1 MAKRILVIS
10 NMYPTE
16 ENKTFGIFVK
26 NQVMALE
33 ALGNQVDVIA
43 ITDPKNGK
51 FRVLKKYI
59 QWFLQTLVN
68 LGFYGKKY
76 DVVHA
81 HYVFPSG
88 MLARFY
94 KKMWKTPYVVTAHGG
109 DIDRMAKKNQRIR
122 NWTEMILRDAD
133 HVIAVGDAL
142 YEEIHRDY
150 KIGSDKLSILNMG
163 VNRTVFKA
171 HSKLEARADLGI
183 DSRKKPVLF
192 VGNIIREKGLNEL
205 VSAFKSVKERQPDA
219 ELYLIGA
226 SRNQAYRQELANL
239 ITENDLTSV
248 VFFKQPL
255 PQTQLAKWMSAAEV
269 FVLPS
274 HLEGFGLV
282 AVEAMSCLTPVVGT
296 DVGGLSYLLK
306 DGNGILVKPKDS
318 DSLADGIIEVL
329 NNEKTKE
336 KLIRN
341 GEKKASENDA
351 RQLILKLLE
360 IYDTI
365 S

>member
-1 MAKRILVIS
+1 MAKKILVIS

-26 NQVMALE
+26 NQVKALE

-43 ITDPKNGK
+43 INDPKNGK

-59 QWFLQTLVN
+59 IWFLQTLVN
-68 LGFYGKKY
+68 LGLYGKKY

-94 KKMWKTPYVVTAHGG
+94 KKVWKTPCVVTSHGG
-109 DIDRMAKKNQRIR
+109 DIDRMAKKSRRIR
-122 NWTEMILRDAD
+122 NWTDLILKDAD

-142 YEEIHRDY
+142 YNEIHRDY
-150 KIGSDKLSILNMG
+150 KISSDKLSILNMG
-163 VNRTVFKA
+163 VNRNVFKA
-171 HSKLEARADLGI
+171 YPKPEVRAELGLKPG
-183 DSRKKPVLF
+183 KKPILF
-192 VGNIIREKGLNEL
+192 VGNIIREKGLNDL
-205 VSAFKSVKERQPDA
+205 VSAFLKVKKTQPEA
-219 ELYLIGA
+219 ELYLMGA
-226 SRNQAYRQELANL
+226 SRNQAYRQELESL
-239 ITENDLTSV
+239 IEENGLTSD
-248 VFFKQPL
+248 VFFKNPL
-255 PQTQLAKWMSAAEV
+255 PQADLAKWMSAAEV

-282 AVEAMSCLTPVVGT
+282 AVEAMSCLTPVVGS

-306 DGNGILVKPKDS
+306 EGNGILVKPKDAE
-318 DSLADGIIEVL
+318 SLAEGILKVL
-329 NNEKTKE
+329 DDDELKE
-336 KLIRN
+336 DLIRN
-341 GEKKASENDA
+341 GEKKAAENDEE
-351 RQLILKLLE
+351 QLILKLQN
-360 IYDTI
+360 IYETI

>member
-1 MAKRILVIS
+1 MAKKILVIS

-16 ENKTFGIFVK
+16 ENKTFGIFVN
-26 NQVMALE
+26 NQVKALE

-51 FRVLKKYI
+51 LRVLKKYI
-59 QWFLQTLVN
+59 MWLFQTLLN
-68 LGFYGKKY
+68 LQLYGKKY
-76 DVVHA
+76 DVIHA

-94 KKMWKTPYVVTAHGG
+94 KKRWGTPYVVTAHGG

-122 NWTEMILRDAD
+122 NWTETILKDAD

-142 YEEIHRDY
+142 YEEIHQEY
-150 KIGSDKLSILNMG
+150 KTPANKLSILNMG
-163 VNRTVFKA
+163 VNRRVFKA
-171 HSKLEARADLGI
+171 YPKLEARFELGI
-183 DSRKKPVLF
+183 EEGRKPILF

-205 VSAFKSVKERQPDA
+205 VSAFRKVKDNQPDSV
-219 ELYLIGA
+219 LYMIGA
-226 SRNQAYRQELANL
+226 SRNQAYRQELENL
-239 ITENDLTSV
+239 IAKNGITSE
-248 VFFKQPL
+248 VFFKDPL
-255 PQTQLAKWMSAAEV
+255 PQAELAKWMSAAEI

-282 AVEAMSCLTPVVGT
+282 AVEAMSCLTPVVGS

-306 DGNGILVKPKDS
+306 DGNGVLVKPKDA
-318 DSLADGIIEVL
+318 DSLAEGILNVL
-329 NNEKTKE
+329 ENDVMKE
-336 KLIRN
+336 KLIEH
-341 GEKKASENDA
+341 GEAKAIENDED
-351 RQLILKLLE
+351 QLILNLQD

>member
-1 MAKRILVIS
+1 MAKKILVIS

-26 NQVMALE
+26 NQVKALE

-43 ITDPKNGK
+43 INDPKNGK

-59 QWFLQTLVN
+59 LWLLKTLVN
-68 LGFYGKKY
+68 LGLYGKKY

-94 KKMWKTPYVVTAHGG
+94 KKVWKTPYVVTSHGG
-109 DIDRMAKKNQRIR
+109 DIDRMAKKSQRIR
-122 NWTEMILRDAD
+122 KWTELIFKDSD

-142 YEEIHRDY
+142 YNEIHRDY
-150 KIGSDKLSILNMG
+150 RIGSDKLSLLNMG
-163 VNRTVFKA
+163 VNRQVFKA
-171 HSKLEARADLGI
+171 YPKEEVRAELGI
-183 DSRKKPVLF
+183 QSGKKPILF
-192 VGNIIREKGLNEL
+192 VGNMIREKGLNEL
-205 VSAFKSVKERQPDA
+205 ISAFSNVIAAQPEA
-219 ELYLIGA
+219 ELYLMGA
-226 SRNQAYRQELANL
+226 SRNQAYRQELESL
-239 ITENDLTSV
+239 IKEKGLTSSI
-248 VFFKQPL
+248 FFKEPL
-255 PQTQLAKWMSAAEV
+255 PQSELAKWMSAAEV

-282 AVEAMSCLTPVVGT
+282 AVEAMSCLTPVVGS

-306 DGNGILVKPKDS
+306 DDNGILVKPKDAN
-318 DSLADGIIEVL
+318 SLADGILKVL
-329 NNEKTKE
+329 SNEELKE
-336 KLIRN
+336 KLIQN
-341 GEKKASENDA
+341 GGKKAAENDE
-351 RQLILKLLE
+351 QTLIRKLQD
-360 IYDTI
+360 IYETI